1 METNSFDVHVSNLP
15 VSISETHLR
24 SVFSQAGDILAVQ
37 TQPVHANAKYT
48 YAFVRFSKLE
58 DAKNACALLSNKN
71 IDGLVIKVNLSIK
84 TQQRLNTKSP
94 VPRRSHKI
102 YDSSIVRKS
111 MPRVEPGTRHM
122 INGSKEKQL
131 QQILKRNL
139 HCLND
144 FKNTNTKWLGIKSQQ
159 DTEDFM
165 RSFKN
170 ALTDMAKI
178 PESVGC
184 DVIKHKGEKVDTKAL
199 ESIIIRYHQPIKK
212 HNLFKEVDFDL
223 SNKMTL
229 NKEENKDYFRLLAT
243 SSTSGSQDL
252 SYDDTVTRNISIGRY
267 DDFCKLKI
275 RE

>member
-1 METNSFDVHVSNLP
+1 METNCFDVHVSNL
-15 VSISETHLR
+15 SISISKTHL
-24 SVFSQAGDILAVQ
+24 SKLFSQAGDVLSVQ
-37 TQPVHANAKYT
+37 TQPAFTNAKYT

-58 DAKNACALLSNKN
+58 DAKNACALFSNKN

-102 YDSSIVRKS
+102 YDASIIRKS

-122 INGSKEKQL
+122 ISGSKEKQL

-144 FKNTNTKWLGIKSQQ
+144 FNNTNTKWLGIKSQE

-170 ALTDMAKI
+170 ALTDMAKM
-178 PESVGC
+178 PQSVGC
-184 DVIKHKGEKVDTKAL
+184 DVIKHKGEKVDTKTL
-199 ESIIIRYHQPIKK
+199 ESIIIRYHQPFKK

-243 SSTSGSQDL
+243 SSMSNSQVTSH
-252 SYDDTVTRNISIGRY
+252 DDTVTRDISICTY

-275 RE
+275 KE